1 MPTITAISSLICLPI
16 LCLNA
21 QGPSGQGLSAGP
33 FGLRAGLTKSQVIQ
47 LVGKAAVKTDNGD
60 VLTVTTLPKPHD
72 AFEDYS
78 LVISPQEGLL
88 KIIAHGNNINTNG
101 FGREV
106 RELFMDIRD
115 VISAKYGAPKMLD
128 GLVSGSLWRNDR
140 DWMAGL
146 VKNERHLKALWD
158 LQSKRPN
165 RITVLVLKADAI
177 SEDTGFLLLSYEFQG
192 FEKYVDA
199 KEAKAGSV
207 F

>member
-1 MPTITAISSLICLPI
+1 M
-16 LCLNA
+16 
-21 QGPSGQGLSAGP
+21 
-33 FGLRAGLTKSQVIQ
+33 
-47 LVGKAAVKTDNGD
+47 
-60 VLTVTTLPKPHD
+60 
-72 AFEDYS
+72 
-78 LVISPQEGLL
+78 ISPQEGLL

-192 FEKYVDA
+192 FEKICRCKGSEGGVRFLNGTDGDVYWARSAARLRQRYVFQRETKSPRFPSPAIIADRA
-199 KEAKAGSV
+199 HRDPQKRKVGGVEVGRKRLGVLQSDSIRV